1 MCFICGALLL
11 RLSARLVTC
20 LVMFE
25 VPVWHCDSWGRENW
39 LLCFSLLVVRRALFT
54 LSFGVNDRLCSVIVA
69 FRRHLY
75 HFTKSQNY
83 MKSNM
88 KIIMLGRLHPA
99 KCASAQSNK
108 RLRW

>member
-1 MCFICGALLL
+1 MCVICGALWL
-11 RLSARLVTC
+11 RLSARFVTY

-25 VPVWHCDSWGRENW
+25 VPVWHCDSWGRGNW
-39 LLCFSLLVVRRALFT
+39 SCFSLLVVRRALFI
-54 LSFGVNDRLCSVIVA
+54 LSFSVNDRLCSVIVS

-83 MKSNM
+83 MNSNM
-88 KIIMLGRLHPA
+88 KIIMLDRLHPA